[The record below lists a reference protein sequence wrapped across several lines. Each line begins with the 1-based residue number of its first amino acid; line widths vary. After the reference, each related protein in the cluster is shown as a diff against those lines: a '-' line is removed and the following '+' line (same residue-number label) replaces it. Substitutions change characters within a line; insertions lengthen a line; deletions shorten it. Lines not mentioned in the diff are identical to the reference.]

1 MQKKDIPQDPSG
13 LDKFTKDIC
22 YAVDENGKYTT
33 AQSRGWDVNA
43 TALDITWNDIEN
55 RVKETRQRV
64 LKGEVSPILFFM
76 ELRLMDLKM
85 LSSYTG
91 IWKWQ
96 IKRHLKPNIFSKL
109 PDKILEK
116 YAFVF
121 DVSVDVLKSMEINET

>member
-33 AQSRGWDVNA
+33 AASRGWEVKA

-55 RVKETRQRV
+55 RVKETRQKV
-64 LKGEVSPILFFM
+64 LNGEASPLLFFM
-76 ELRLMDLKM
+76 ELRLMDVKM

-91 IWKWQ
+91 IWKWK
-96 IKRHLKPNIFSKL
+96 IKKHLKPEIFSKL

-116 YAFVF
+116 YATVF
-121 DVSVDVLKSMEINET
+121 DVTVDVLKSMEINET